1 MSKKKRQPDNV
12 CWQCVEFS
20 GKTAFNGIFANEG
33 KFGIHEGI
41 CDLCKNK
48 GLLVPV
54 KMIGY
59 FTVEQLALVRQEID
73 RRKLR
78 GSDSLDP
85 KSVEKALMIVEGVLG
100 EGMSYWTRKV
110 WKGVKD
116 DFERGKKIRRYDL
129 EKLMFW
135 FAKDVDMRKEAV
147 SDASGQLRNYER
159 ESPRL

>member
-20 GKTAFNGIFANEG
+20 GKRGIFANEG
-33 KFGIHEGI
+33 KFGTHEGI

-73 RRKLR
+73 QHKLR

-100 EGMSYWTRKV
+100 EGMSFWTRKV

-135 FAKDVDMRKEAV
+135 FAKDVEMLKPQGDE
-147 SDASGQLRNYER
+147 
-159 ESPRL
+159 